1 MRQPAQGYAGY
12 IPFVGFGIGAGIGGW
27 IASLAGLA
35 EWSLAIPGMV
45 AGYFGSRAVL
55 RRIYASDE

>member
-1 MRQPAQGYAGY
+1 MRQPAKGYAGDL
-12 IPFVGFGIGAGIGGW
+12 PFAGVGIGAGVGGW

-45 AGYFGSRAVL
+45 AGYFASRAVL